1 MNPDDDSPDDEIPI
15 AEMAARGGAFDYLA
29 DEPDLYSDADL
40 IERNE
45 DFVVTDDKPTLRQRL
60 LVRIGNIA
68 TMLEELGHL
77 PADRLLA
84 VDVSMTEAEHI
95 EWLRR
100 MLAEADGSEEVDGE
114 TAIAEIRRERK
125 AKAEKERE
133 RSVIYGSGTAAEIAD
148 RIARLSD
155 GHYRFRIE
163 RMPSKEEVVERVD
176 GFLSESQ
183 TAVAPEL
190 VGKTDDEIQEMA
202 NTVVDEVRTEMR
214 AERLK
219 TLRRFG
225 LAHHA
230 GMLPR
235 DEFLLLAYEL
245 VLSRFGADR

>member
-1 MNPDDDSPDDEIPI
+1 MVGMNT
-15 AEMAARGGAFDYLA
+15 
-29 DEPDLYSDADL
+29 
-40 IERNE
+40 N
-45 DFVVTDDKPTLRQRL
+45 DKPTLRQRL

-68 TMLEELGHL
+68 TMLDELGHL

-100 MLAEADGSEEVDGE
+100 MLAEADGSEEVDSE

-133 RSVIYGSGTAAEIAD
+133 PSVIFGSGTAADIAD
-148 RIARLSD
+148 RIAQLPD
-155 GHYRFRIE
+155 DNYRFSIE
-163 RMPSKEEVVERVD
+163 SMPSKEEVVERVD

-183 TAVAPEL
+183 AAVEPEF
-190 VGKTDDEIQEMA
+190 VGKTEDEIQEIINA
-202 NTVVDEVRTEMR
+202 WIDEARDEVY

-219 TLRRFG
+219 ALRNFG
-225 LAHHA
+225 MMRKA
-230 GMLPR
+230 GLLPR
-235 DEFLLLAYEL
+235 DEFLMLAYEL